1 VRHEIVC
8 VLDDLDR
15 GVLVYRDAARQVVL
29 PPLRV
34 AYWLKPALERM
45 FLRRYAPPRRT
56 APQARRTDAGEGTG

>member
-1 VRHEIVC
+1 MRHEIVC

-45 FLRRYAPPRRT
+45 FLRRYAPRRRT
-56 APQARRTDAGEGTG
+56 APQARRPDAGEGTG